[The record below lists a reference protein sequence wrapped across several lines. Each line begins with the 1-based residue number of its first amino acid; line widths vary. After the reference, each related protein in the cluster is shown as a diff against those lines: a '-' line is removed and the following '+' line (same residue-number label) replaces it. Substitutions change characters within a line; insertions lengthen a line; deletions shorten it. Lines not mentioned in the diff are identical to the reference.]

1 MSNIFRSFVI
11 NLSQFTQITLSSND
25 NTSYEYLNFIDE
37 ITYEIS
43 ASLWNLEISER
54 LKTPQP
60 DFIVKTD
67 ISQVDEKSVAMNL
80 ISVYPESTPCIKLIL
95 QLLMTCAFKRLTS
108 VSIFELFSYILTAR
122 AMDFSM

>member
-80 ISVYPESTPCIKLIL
+80 IRVSTQN
-95 QLLMTCAFKRLTS
+95 QLHAS
-108 VSIFELFSYILTAR
+108 N
-122 AMDFSM
+122 